1 MFNFQELKVKY
12 GKQVKDWYKY
22 SFEPKYRIEKYSGT
36 WLHWLGFFLHFGLF
50 KVVAC
55 FNFQGSLK
63 KQKPGSLGKD
73 QFDRLSAKVNLYK
86 ELMKKHQDQFG
97 FIMTDKCDST
107 LYSGLVGSA
116 GAKVDIGAAKSTN
129 GYWERRP
136 LNPCYKN
143 GSGSSFSRDMLIGL
157 LWWIW
162 RNKDLELAKELYA
175 HFKKNNYVMGLGDPS
190 RLLVMSGL
198 EGTLAEIIF
207 RLGGKNH
214 FLARRQKQSW
224 PKNLSGYEEHLLVL
238 HALLLGE
245 VQGGLQSK
253 ASDALEHYGKD
264 SCFAVSKFAYAL
276 YFTGNL
282 NPAAEC
288 LLDERFW
295 PSDRLPTNKD
305 RSADWLHTQ
314 DNPKDYQPS
323 TDSDVREF
331 AGADLVFYGSL
342 ILEASK

>member
-50 KVVAC
+50 KVLAC
-55 FNFQGSLK
+55 FNFRNSLE
-63 KQKPGSLGKD
+63 KQKSCDLGKD
-73 QFDRLSAKVNLYK
+73 RVDRLSAKVVLYK
-86 ELMKKHQDQFG
+86 ELMKKQQDQFG
-97 FIMTDKCDST
+97 FVMTDKCDSA
-107 LYSGLVGSA
+107 LYSGLVGSV
-116 GAKVDIGAAKSTN
+116 GVKVDIKAAKNNN

-136 LNPCYKN
+136 LISCYKN
-143 GSGSSFSRDMLIGL
+143 GSKSSFSRDMLIGL

-162 RNKDLELAKELYA
+162 RNKDLELAKELYT
-175 HFKKNNYVMGLGDPS
+175 HFKENNFVMGLGDPS

-198 EGTLAEIIF
+198 EATLAEIIF
-207 RLGGKNH
+207 RLGGENH

-238 HALLLGE
+238 HALLRGE
-245 VQGGLQSK
+245 IQGGLENEVLEV
-253 ASDALEHYGKD
+253 LEHYGKD
-264 SCFAVSKFAYAL
+264 SCFVISKFAYAL
-276 YFTGNL
+276 YFTGDL
-282 NPAAEC
+282 NASAEC

-323 TDSDVREF
+323 TDSDVHEF

-342 ILEASK
+342 ILEAAK